1 LNFEIWILDL
11 FRISIFGFRIFC
23 LEEKMV
29 SAEWLKKTELFENLN
44 ESHLNV
50 ILSRSSVESFTEG
63 KTIFRQGEEA
73 NRLYVLIQGAV
84 DLTVKAQEQ
93 IDFMTSKIE
102 KDGAVFGTASLM
114 EPFRYN
120 VTATCLKAT
129 KVLRIEADHLKKK
142 MEEDPKMGTEIM
154 KKLASIY
161 FNRLNDL
168 RSGVSNLLKVFKTRI
183 T

>member
-1 LNFEIWILDL
+1 
-11 FRISIFGFRIFC
+11 
-23 LEEKMV
+23 MV

-63 KTIFRQGEEA
+63 KTIFQQGEEA
-73 NRLYVLIQGAV
+73 TRLYVLVQGTV

-93 IDFMTSKIE
+93 IGFMTSKIE
-102 KDGAVFGTASLM
+102 KEGAVFGTPSLM

-120 VTATCLKAT
+120 VTATCLKPT
-129 KVLRIEADHLKKK
+129 KVLMIEVGHLKKI
-142 MEEDPKMGTEIM
+142 MEEDPKMGMEIM

-168 RSGVSNLLKVFKTRI
+168 RSGVSNLFKMFKIKTP
-183 T
+183 